1 MKPAPFEYHAPQTL
15 EEALALLAEFGDE
28 AKVLAGGQSLVP
40 VLALR
45 LSRFEHLVDLNRIA
59 ALRYVTAAD
68 GVTRVGAMT
77 TQAAIA
83 SSPDVRTR
91 VRLLADATARIG
103 HFQIRNR
110 GTIGGSVC
118 HADPAAEYPAVAVTL
133 DAELDLAS
141 VRGTRTVGA
150 TEFFTGPLMT
160 VAEPDEVVTEIRF
173 GSVVSGWH
181 PHGSAIVE
189 MARRHGDFA
198 LAGAACAVEVD
209 PAGRVR
215 SLRLGLFGV
224 ASVPVRARAAEQA
237 AHGAAAA
244 DLDPVA
250 VGRAAVADISFTAD
264 VHADA
269 AYRERVAAHLAGQA
283 VRQALAEARSA
294 GAAVGAEGAA
304 VGAEG
309 AEGAE
314 GAAVGAGG
322 AGGAAVGAGGA
333 V

>member
-1 MKPAPFEYHAPQTL
+1 VKAAAFEYHAPQTL
-15 EEALALLAEFGDE
+15 DEALALLAEFGDE

-40 VLALR
+40 ILALR
-45 LSRFEHLVDLNRIA
+45 LSRFEHLIDLNRIP
-59 ALRYVTAAD
+59 ALRYVTGVD

-83 SSPDVRTR
+83 GSEQVRQR

-133 DAELDLAS
+133 DAELELAS
-141 VRGTRTVGA
+141 VRGTRTVSA

-160 VAEPDEVVTEIRF
+160 VAEPDEILTEVRF
-173 GSVVSGWH
+173 GGDSSGH
-181 PHGSAIVE
+181 APGGVIVE

-198 LAGAACAVEVD
+198 LAGAACVVD
-209 PAGRVR
+209 VDSADRIR

-224 ASVPVRARAAEQA
+224 APTPVRARSAERAAC
-237 AHGAAAA
+237 GAAAA

-250 VGRAAVADISFTAD
+250 APSGASSRRPGRRAAT
-264 VHADA
+264 
-269 AYRERVAAHLAGQA
+269 
-283 VRQALAEARSA
+283 SA
-294 GAAVGAEGAA
+294 SG
-304 VGAEG
+304 
-309 AEGAE
+309 
-314 GAAVGAGG
+314 
-322 AGGAAVGAGGA
+322 
-333 V
+333 

>member
-1 MKPAPFEYHAPQTL
+1 MKPAPFSYHAPQTL
-15 EEALALLAEFGDE
+15 DEALALLAEFGDE

-40 VLALR
+40 ILALR
-45 LSRFEHLVDLNRIA
+45 LSRFEHLVDLNRIP

-83 SSPDVRTR
+83 GSEEVRRR

-141 VRGTRTVGA
+141 VRGTRTVSA

-160 VAEPDEVVTEIRF
+160 VAEPDEIVTEIRF
-173 GSVVSGWH
+173 GGDSGWH
-181 PHGSAIVE
+181 VRGSAIVE

-198 LAGAACAVEVD
+198 LAGATCAVEAD
-209 PAGRVR
+209 SAGRVR

-224 ASVPVRARAAEQA
+224 APVPVRARAAEQA
-237 AHGAAAA
+237 AHGVAAA
-244 DLDPVA
+244 DLDPAA
-250 VGRAAVADISFTAD
+250 VGRAAVAGVPFVSD

-269 AYRERVAAHLAGQA
+269 GYRERVAAHLAGQA
-283 VRQALAEARSA
+283 VQRALAEARSR
-294 GAAVGAEGAA
+294 GPAVA
-304 VGAEG
+304 
-309 AEGAE
+309 
-314 GAAVGAGG
+314 AGG
-322 AGGAAVGAGGA
+322 AG
-333 V
+333 